1 MTNNI
6 RRDKHNLAKTP
17 HTLAFEW
24 CVSIVAYLFILL
36 STFAVFEEDPET
48 DGPPTIK
55 PFPRKSRSC
64 GESTGGACN
73 CGGGE
78 AVAAAPAAA
87 AAAAA
92 LFNTLANV
100 FWAVAVACVV
110 PLLICV
116 EFEAI
121 EVGVLQVPALVT
133 VRLRGEFKAA
143 AAALAVKPAANP

>member
-1 MTNNI
+1 MDADESLRAVKSLHI
-6 RRDKHNLAKTP
+6 FKKHFL
-17 HTLAFEW
+17 
-24 CVSIVAYLFILL
+24 VSTVAYLFILL
-36 STFAVFEEDPET
+36 STFAVFDDDPET

-100 FWAVAVACVV
+100 F
-110 PLLICV
+110 
-116 EFEAI
+116 
-121 EVGVLQVPALVT
+121 
-133 VRLRGEFKAA
+133 
-143 AAALAVKPAANP
+143 